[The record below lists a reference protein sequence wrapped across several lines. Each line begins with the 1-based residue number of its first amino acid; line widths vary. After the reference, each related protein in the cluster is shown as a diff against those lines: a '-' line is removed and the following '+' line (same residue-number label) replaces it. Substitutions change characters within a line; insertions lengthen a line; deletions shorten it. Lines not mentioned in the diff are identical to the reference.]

1 MGPSTA
7 TKRKREDTAAAQRK
21 GLPPPTRPKK
31 EATSDAD
38 GEEANINSDLDDSD
52 TDERQPLY
60 NERMEA
66 LPEHPAW
73 DLEWR
78 NITEDNTATLEAVTD
93 VIGEHG
99 YGIDKLIHSLLWA
112 AKISSDQGMKK
123 PTYALVGPMG
133 AGTCTGDE
141 LREPSDFSASKSSVL
156 NAMLDK
162 SIAVADVGEACTGV
176 VIV

>member
-1 MGPSTA
+1 
-7 TKRKREDTAAAQRK
+7 
-21 GLPPPTRPKK
+21 
-31 EATSDAD
+31 
-38 GEEANINSDLDDSD
+38 
-52 TDERQPLY
+52 
-60 NERMEA
+60 MEA

-162 SIAVADVGEACTGV
+162 SIAVVAGLFRAAPCIGDTALKLLECANMVDVPGFDDTDQVRVTMAPEALRDSAEGKV
-176 VIV
+176 